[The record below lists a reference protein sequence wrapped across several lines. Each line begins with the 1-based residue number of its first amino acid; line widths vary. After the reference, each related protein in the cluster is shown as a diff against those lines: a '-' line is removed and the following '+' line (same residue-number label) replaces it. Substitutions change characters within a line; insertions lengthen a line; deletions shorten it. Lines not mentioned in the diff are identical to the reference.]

1 MQVCVRR
8 VFKPGESRSGAPAL
22 CGAGQDVRVCS
33 SLGAFN
39 FMTSEPWLAELRHQL
54 WPSDVSRFSVTG
66 LRKNANEQPKQCV
79 NQQAFVFFFFPGKE
93 RC

>member
-54 WPSDVSRFSVTG
+54 WPSDVSRFS
-66 LRKNANEQPKQCV
+66 NQCV
-79 NQQAFVFFFFPGKE
+79 NQQAFVFFPGKE